1 LNHLLDIDRL
11 SNRYFAMRHGHSLA
25 NERAIIVSHP
35 ENGCCGYGLSE
46 SGRSQVAHSLSRANE
61 LDADTLV
68 ICSDFKRA
76 RESADIVHARLA
88 CSNPVAVER
97 GLRERHFGKYELS
110 ADSGYEEVW
119 RQDALDA
126 DSRHNGVESVNQ
138 VMQRV
143 TRVVRD
149 LEQRFSG
156 ASILLVSHGDA
167 LQIAARRFDS
177 SPTGPP
183 SHRRNPAADLTP
195 PPKALK
201 PAPESHSVIA
211 KYASR
216 GYPESRNS
224 R

>member
-1 LNHLLDIDRL
+1 MNHLLDIDRL

-25 NERAIIVSHP
+25 NERGIIVSHP
-35 ENGCCGYGLSE
+35 ENGCRGYGLSE

-61 LDADTLV
+61 LNADTLV
-68 ICSDFKRA
+68 ICSDFKRT
-76 RESADIVHARLA
+76 RESADIAHAGLA

-167 LQIAARRFDS
+167 LQILQTAFARRDGS
-177 SPTGPP
+177 I
-183 SHRRNPAADLTP
+183 HRQQDHLHTAEIRQLTLHP
-195 PPKALK
+195 
-201 PAPESHSVIA
+201 
-211 KYASR
+211 R
-216 GYPESRNS
+216 QR